1 MISRREVSGHGCL
14 LALPEHG
21 EEPQRQHR
29 GGEEAAFFMHPQERK
44 TKNEVEQKHKGAV
57 ASVEWPGGTKALAA
71 PRRTPRS
78 ESPPF

>member
-14 LALPEHG
+14 LALPEDG

-44 TKNEVEQKHKGAV
+44 TKNEVEQETQGSGFGGV
-57 ASVEWPGGTKALAA
+57 A
-71 PRRTPRS
+71 RRH
-78 ESPPF
+78 ESPGCSPTDAAQ